1 MSRLAPIAALL
12 LAACETTG
20 QLEKRPI
27 IPPAPPVAEAPPSID
42 PACGSDVARLVRE
55 ERARRPASTS
65 ADLYKLVHEALLG
78 PAHLLMDPERAR
90 ARLADELAAAGPP
103 RPDERLAEELDE
115 ASGTVRIHLRRWRF
129 ARGTIAELWPVVT
142 ASAAMPS
149 DEARARLPACLR
161 AAAPAAPQDFPAYVE
176 AREAEGFPAVR
187 HSEAYRAAY
196 APSYRVVL
204 RRHLPGWVTA
214 PPPNAG

>member
-1 MSRLAPIAALL
+1 MRRLGSIPALL
-12 LAACETTG
+12 LVACATAG
-20 QLEKRPI
+20 PSVAPRPRVQV
-27 IPPAPPVAEAPPSID
+27 PAPRVVPAAID
-42 PACGSDVARLVRE
+42 PACGSDVAPLVSE
-55 ERARRPASTS
+55 ERTRRPASTS

-78 PAHLLMDPERAR
+78 PAHLLVEPEQAR

-103 RPDERLAEELDE
+103 RADERLAEELDE
-115 ASGTVRIHLRRWRF
+115 ASGTMRIHLRRWRF
-129 ARGTIAELWPVVT
+129 ARGTINELWPVVV
-142 ASAAMPS
+142 ASAAVS
-149 DEARARLPACLR
+149 SADARLRLPACLR
-161 AAAPAAPQDFPAYVE
+161 AAAAVAPQDFPGYVQ

-187 HSEAYRAAY
+187 HSDAYRAAY